1 MATPRRSP
9 RIAAQAIVPGT
20 PTIKMTIPDNTSD
33 AEIEKIKQENRDLR
47 AAQRKERREAL
58 TAKTAQL
65 VKMIN
70 ERIPSEQDD
79 KINPNIDELVAAN
92 HAAHNELAQ
101 NLANIR
107 INVDKLVAM
116 TDDQHKVILKIVEE
130 VGQLKVQPKVQKPKD
145 KTRNPFKRF
154 YQFITT
160 PFCT

>member
-1 MATPRRSP
+1 MATLRRSP

-33 AEIEKIKQENRDLR
+33 AEIEKIKQENRELR

-58 TAKTAQL
+58 TAKTTQL

-130 VGQLKVQPKVQKPKD
+130 VGQQQKPKN
-145 KTRNPFKRF
+145 KSRNPFKRF

-160 PFCT
+160 PFCA

>member
-1 MATPRRSP
+1 MATTRRSP
-9 RIAAQAIVPGT
+9 RIAAQAIVPGA

-33 AEIEKIKQENRDLR
+33 AEIEKITQENRDLR

-58 TAKTAQL
+58 TVKTTQL

-70 ERIPSEQDD
+70 ECIPSEQYY
-79 KINPNIDELVAAN
+79 KINPNINELVAAN

-130 VGQLKVQPKVQKPKD
+130 VGQLHQQKPQNKS
-145 KTRNPFKRF
+145 RNPFKRF

-160 PFCT
+160 PFCA

>member
-33 AEIEKIKQENRDLR
+33 AEFEKIKQENRDLR

-79 KINPNIDELVAAN
+79 KINELVTAN

-130 VGQLKVQPKVQKPKD
+130 VGQQQKPKN
-145 KTRNPFKRF
+145 KSRNPFKRF

-160 PFCT
+160 PFCA